1 MVQQKMMRDDDS
13 LCGSKLLMPAENCST
28 NLSDDKKEGK
38 WDLIIL
44 IRFQSELQSKH
55 HHIIQ
60 RQKSNYSYPNMMF
73 PIVKSFASRSLSAV
87 HLVSERQLSTS
98 CSECVDKLHNILE
111 NYRATNYSR
120 EMPKRFRSD
129 IAKVACTKSSHLMS
143 ASAPSRLVSA
153 DGIEGVLKNIGAG
166 HSMPRSEIELI
177 LRELG
182 DVDPNEEEN
191 YVISVEQMLDIIS
204 GNNKSV

>member
-1 MVQQKMMRDDDS
+1 
-13 LCGSKLLMPAENCST
+13 
-28 NLSDDKKEGK
+28 
-38 WDLIIL
+38 
-44 IRFQSELQSKH
+44 
-55 HHIIQ
+55 
-60 RQKSNYSYPNMMF
+60 
-73 PIVKSFASRSLSAV
+73 
-87 HLVSERQLSTS
+87 
-98 CSECVDKLHNILE
+98 
-111 NYRATNYSR
+111 
-120 EMPKRFRSD
+120 
-129 IAKVACTKSSHLMS
+129 MS